1 MDIPIKNIY
10 YLLSY
15 AWNKLEQGN
24 KMKLNDDDFQSSTNL
39 FARVFDNIL
48 GVLIKRGLDKN
59 YIEKNEKIRGI
70 KGKINFNRTIK
81 SLSHLDRK
89 FYCEFDEFSANI
101 VPNQIIKAT
110 LRILLRSKINIELKK
125 SLKRKILSLSQ
136 ISDIELSNI
145 YFRKTIIDRNNSYYQ
160 FIIQVCKL
168 IFDNTALDEETG
180 NKVFKEFFGTD
191 KQFAAL
197 FESFV
202 LNFYKK
208 HLSRKTFSVK
218 GSEIINWDTD
228 EERHELFPIM
238 KTDIT
243 VETNETKTIID
254 TKFYKDIFVYNYEK
268 PKFHSNNLYQIY
280 AYVKNYQNQEK
291 KIVEGILLYPTTKKE
306 VDSNHTIGGH
316 NIRLK
321 TINLNQ
327 KWSKIENDLISIID
341 SSKTLHY

>member
-1 MDIPIKNIY
+1 MDIPIKNLY

-15 AWNKLEQGN
+15 AWNKLELGS
-24 KMKLNDDDFQSSTNL
+24 KMKLNDDDFTSSADL
-39 FARVFDNIL
+39 FARVFDNVL
-48 GVLIKRGLDKN
+48 GILIKRGLDKN

-70 KGKINFNRTIK
+70 KGKIDFNKTIK

-101 VPNQIIKAT
+101 IANQIIKAT
-110 LRILLRSKINIELKK
+110 LKVLIRSKINSDLKK
-125 SLKRKILSLSQ
+125 SLKKKVLSLSE
-136 ISDIELSNI
+136 INDIELSNI
-145 YFRKTIIDRNNSYYQ
+145 HFRKTVLDRNNSYYQ
-160 FIIQVCKL
+160 FIIQICKL
-168 IFDNTALDEETG
+168 IFDNTTLDEEIG

-208 HLSRKTFSVK
+208 HLSRKKYKVK
-218 GSEIINWDTD
+218 GSEIINWDIN
-228 EERHELFPIM
+228 EGRHELFPIM

-243 VETNETKTIID
+243 VETSDKKTIID
-254 TKFYKDIFVYNYEK
+254 TKFYADIFAYNYEK
-268 PKFHSNNLYQIY
+268 PKFRSNNLYQIY
-280 AYVKNYQNQEK
+280 AYIKNYKSPEN
-291 KIVEGILLYPTTKKE
+291 KIVEGVLLYPTTKKE

-316 NIRLK
+316 NVRLV

-327 KWSKIENDLISIID
+327 NWRNIEKGLISIID
-341 SSKTLHY
+341 